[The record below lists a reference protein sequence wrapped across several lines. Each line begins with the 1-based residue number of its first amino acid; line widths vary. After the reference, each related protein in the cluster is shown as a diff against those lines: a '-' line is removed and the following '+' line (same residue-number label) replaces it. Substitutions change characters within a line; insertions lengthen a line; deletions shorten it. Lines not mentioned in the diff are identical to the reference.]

1 MLILGIDPG
10 LSGAIA
16 FLDAQTGTLVVM
28 DMPTVEVTRN
38 GKNKREVSPALI
50 ADVIAGKGVAKAF
63 IERVSAMPGQGVSSM
78 FSFGRSVGV
87 VEGVLAAYEIP
98 TTLVTPQA
106 WMKAMN
112 VRAGKDG
119 SRERAM
125 QLFPQYAEM
134 FARKKDD
141 GRSDAVLIAKYG
153 MGYC

>member
-1 MLILGIDPG
+1 MMILGIDPG

-16 FLDAQTGTLVVM
+16 FYDTSNESVVVI
-28 DMPTVEVTRN
+28 DMPTIEVTRN

-50 ADVIAGKGVAKAF
+50 ADAVAGKGIVQAF
-63 IERVSAMPGQGVSSM
+63 VERVSAMPGQGVSSM

-87 VEGVLAAYEIP
+87 IEGVLAAYEIP
-98 TTLVTPQA
+98 VTLVTPQA
-106 WMKAMN
+106 WMKAMG

-125 QLFPQYAEM
+125 QLFPQYADL
-134 FARKKDD
+134 FSRKKDD

-153 MGYC
+153 ATC

>member
-1 MLILGIDPG
+1 MIVLGIDPG
-10 LSGAIA
+10 LSGALA
-16 FLDAQTGTLVVM
+16 FYDTVSEALVVM

-38 GKNKREVSPALI
+38 GKSKREVSPALV
-50 ADVIAGKGVAKAF
+50 ADMVAGKGVEKAF
-63 IERVSAMPGQGVSSM
+63 MERVSAMPGQGVSSM
-78 FSFGRSVGV
+78 FSFGRSSGV

-106 WMKAMN
+106 WMKAMG

-125 QLFPQYAEM
+125 QLFPQYADQ
-134 FARKKDD
+134 FARKKDN

-153 MGYC
+153 ASC